1 MTLTEFFRILQ
12 PVTLP
17 LPLPLP
23 IGATKSVPT
32 SRK

>member
-17 LPLPLP
+17 LP
-23 IGATKSVPT
+23 IGAANATPVT
-32 SRK
+32 RK

>member
-17 LPLPLP
+17 LP

>member
-17 LPLPLP
+17 LP
-23 IGATKSVPT
+23 IGAGTPAPVT
-32 SRK
+32 RK